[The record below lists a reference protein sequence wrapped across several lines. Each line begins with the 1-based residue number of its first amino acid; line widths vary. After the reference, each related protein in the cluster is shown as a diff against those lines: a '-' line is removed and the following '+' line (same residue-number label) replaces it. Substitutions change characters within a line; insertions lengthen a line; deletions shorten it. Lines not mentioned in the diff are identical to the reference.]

1 MFATLLFLSLLVACY
16 ALQPQPAQLPMNHAY
31 QDGKVLRL
39 PLDGNATEELLDK
52 WMNQAISGL
61 MAAVASG
68 RLDQL
73 DSDQRDE
80 LQRCSKAAYTVPEH
94 AVCVVKVL
102 NITRHIKR
110 RMKPKGTKNVKRQAK
125 ATKNG
130 TKRSSQKNARSLA
143 ILTSHVKREPITRKR
158 QWVGGL
164 RLARAKR
171 SVQVVNR
178 SSYNLT
184 SSEDSFLSK
193 VVRQT
198 TQTIR
203 KLKDKD
209 GGLQSWR
216 ATVDRIKYVGEKAR
230 AMAKRRK
237 VMKKR
242 LRQLLGNTP
251 SDFEDTMK
259 RLAVN
264 EMEVEDEKLSLKR
277 KLAKEKNSE
286 IRVPMRVFRESL
298 KIALALSGKNV
309 SDFDKKTIKLLS
321 PRFLSIVP
329 EQDTE
334 DLITLLS
341 PSLFSIHDQG
351 NGTEKSMSLPNLI
364 KALPNKD
371 QEAWLDFIME
381 ASGVI
386 DAVDMTEKAQKHIR
400 ERETRGPDG
409 TPLYFVK
416 ENVTTIL
423 GDIERRKIETF
434 EELDRLYTE
443 KQKDDL
449 DKQGYAFLTTK
460 QLDVVYGPASPYNK
474 SDSHQLFKSL
484 LRMHDDPHHL
494 IENNIRALAEAKKF
508 RRRQGIELMPFVL
521 MPLTFAGAALSAP
534 VVLSPLVLSPI
545 TLSPAVL
552 GPIILSPW
560 VFTPLT
566 LSPRVLAP
574 LILNPLVFSPILLSP
589 LVLHPLI
596 LVPGVFNPVTLSP
609 MVLSPLILSPQVFT
623 PVTLS
628 PLVLSPLIY
637 NPMAGSPLVLSP
649 FLLSPIIC
657 SPQFLFAVVLSPYA
671 LSPIIQSKLIASEV
685 ILSPSWMS

>member
-1 MFATLLFLSLLVACY
+1 MFATLMFLSLLVACY

-80 LQRCSKAAYTVPEH
+80 LQRCSKAANTVPEH
-94 AVCVVKVL
+94 ADCVVKIL

-110 RMKPKGTKNVKRQAK
+110 RMKPKSTKNGKRQTK

-130 TKRSSQKNARSLA
+130 TKSSSQKNAKSSD
-143 ILTSHVKREPITRKR
+143 IFTSHVKREPNKRER
-158 QWVGGL
+158 QWFGAF

-171 SVQVVNR
+171 SIQVVNR
-178 SSYNLT
+178 SSYNLA

-198 TQTIR
+198 AKTIR

-209 GGLQSWR
+209 GELRSWR
-216 ATVDRIKYVGEKAR
+216 ATVDRIKHVGEEER

-237 VMKKR
+237 AMKKR
-242 LRQLLGNTP
+242 LKQLLENTP
-251 SDFEDTMK
+251 GEFEDPMK

-264 EMEVEDEKLSLKR
+264 EMEIEDEKLSLKR

-286 IRVPMRVFRESL
+286 IRVPMKVVRESL
-298 KIALALSGKNV
+298 KIALVLSGKNV

-321 PRFLSIVP
+321 PRFLSVVP

-351 NGTEKSMSLPNLI
+351 NGTEKSMSLPNLV

-386 DAVDMTEKAQKHIR
+386 DAVDMTEKAQKQIR

-416 ENVTTIL
+416 ENVTKIL
-423 GDIERRKIETF
+423 GDTERRKIETF
-434 EELDRLYTE
+434 EEVDRLYTE
-443 KQKDDL
+443 KQKEDL

-460 QLDVVYGPASPYNK
+460 QLDVVYGPASPYNNSK
-474 SDSHQLFKSL
+474 SYQLFKSL
-484 LRMHDDPHHL
+484 LRRHDDPHHL

-508 RRRQGIELMPFVL
+508 RRRLKQIVL
-521 MPLTFAGAALSAP
+521 APMVLVNLFAAALSTP
-534 VVLSPLVLSPI
+534 IILSPLVLSPI

-552 GPIILSPW
+552 GPIVLSPW
-560 VFTPLT
+560 VFVPLT

-574 LILNPLVFSPILLSP
+574 LILNPLLFSPIFLSP

-596 LVPGVFNPVTLSP
+596 LVPGVVNPVTLSP
-609 MVLSPLILSPQVFT
+609 LVLSPLILSPQVIT
-623 PVTLS
+623 PITLS

-637 NPMAGSPLVLSP
+637 NPMVASPVFLSPL
-649 FLLSPIIC
+649 LLSPIIC
-657 SPQFLFAVVLSPYA
+657 SPQFLFALVMSPYA
-671 LSPIIQSKLIASEV
+671 FSPIIQSKLIASEV